1 VTAPATTPAAPASR
15 AETASPTALGDDV
28 RQFVNLTFTLAV
40 TEWKLRF
47 FGSVLG
53 YLWTLMRPLLLFG
66 VLYVVFSHV
75 VKVGGKIPH
84 YPVYLLESIVLF
96 QFFSDSTSQGL
107 QSLLVRESLLRKMR
121 FPRMVIP
128 LSVVLTNLFN
138 LGMNLIAVFVF
149 VLVSGITP
157 RWTWLLVPVLVLALI
172 VLATGAA
179 MFTSAL
185 YVRFRDLAPI
195 WEIVL
200 QLAFYASPIFYVISQ
215 VPSGFQHPLAANP
228 LAMVMT
234 QMRKWVID
242 PNAPSA
248 ADAVGG
254 YLPLLIPIGV
264 IVLVFALGFWV
275 FQRETPHIAENL

>member
-1 VTAPATTPAAPASR
+1 MEAATARRAA
-15 AETASPTALGDDV
+15 PTALGDDI

-75 VKVGGKIPH
+75 VKVGNKVPH
-84 YPVYLLESIVLF
+84 YPVYLLQSIVMF
-96 QFFSDSTSQGL
+96 QFFADSTSQGL
-107 QSLLVRESLLRKMR
+107 QSLLQRESLLRKMR

-138 LGMNLIAVFVF
+138 LGMNLIAVLVF
-149 VLVSGITP
+149 VLASGITP
-157 RWTWLLVPVLVLALI
+157 RWTWLLVPVLVLGLI

-179 MFTSAL
+179 MLTSAL

-200 QLAFYASPIFYVISQ
+200 QISFYASPVLYVISK
-215 VPSGFQHPLAANP
+215 VPSNFQHPLAANP
-228 LAMVMT
+228 LGVVMT
-234 QMRKWVID
+234 QMRQWVID
-242 PNAPSA
+242 PGAPSA
-248 ADAVGG
+248 VEAIGG
-254 YLPLLIPIGV
+254 WVAMLIPIGV
-264 IVLVFALGFWV
+264 VVLVFVVGFGV

>member
-1 VTAPATTPAAPASR
+1 VEAATAAHGGSP
-15 AETASPTALGDDV
+15 SPTAFGDDV
-28 RQFVNLTFTLAV
+28 RHFVNLTVTLAV

-66 VLYVVFSHV
+66 VLYAVFTHV
-75 VKVGGKIPH
+75 VRVGSTIQH
-84 YPVYLLESIVLF
+84 YPVYLLESIVMF
-96 QFFSDSTSQGL
+96 QFFADSTSQGL
-107 QSLLVRESLLRKMR
+107 QSLLQRESLIRKMR

-138 LGMNLIAVFVF
+138 LGMNMLAVLVF
-149 VLVSGITP
+149 VLANGIHP
-157 RWTWLLVPVLVLALI
+157 RWTWLLVPLLVLALI

-179 MFTSAL
+179 MLTSAL

-200 QLAFYASPIFYVISQ
+200 QIGFYASPVLYVISK
-215 VPSGFQHPLAANP
+215 VPSNFQHPLAANP
-228 LAMVMT
+228 LGMVMT

-242 PNAPSA
+242 PSAPSA
-248 ADAVGG
+248 AEAIGG
-254 YLPLLIPIGV
+254 YWKLLIPIGV
-264 IVLVFALGFWV
+264 IVGVFAIGFWV

>member
-1 VTAPATTPAAPASR
+1 MEAATARRAA
-15 AETASPTALGDDV
+15 PTALGDDI

-75 VKVGGKIPH
+75 VKVGNKVTH
-84 YPVYLLESIVLF
+84 YPVYLLESIVMF
-96 QFFSDSTSQGL
+96 QFFADSTSQGL
-107 QSLLVRESLLRKMR
+107 QSLLQRESLLRKMR

-138 LGMNLIAVFVF
+138 LGMNLIAVLVF
-149 VLVSGITP
+149 VLASGITP
-157 RWTWLLVPVLVLALI
+157 RWTWLLVPVLVLGLI

-179 MFTSAL
+179 MLTSAL

-200 QLAFYASPIFYVISQ
+200 QISFYASPVLYVISQ
-215 VPSGFQHPLAANP
+215 VPSNFQHPLAANP
-228 LAMVMT
+228 LGVVMT
-234 QMRKWVID
+234 QMRQWVID
-242 PNAPSA
+242 PGAPSA
-248 ADAVGG
+248 VQAIGG
-254 YLPLLIPIGV
+254 WVAMLIPIGV
-264 IVLVFALGFWV
+264 VLLVFAVGFWV

>member
-1 VTAPATTPAAPASR
+1 MEAASATSAA
-15 AETASPTALGDDV
+15 PTALGDDI
-28 RQFVNLTFTLAV
+28 RHFVNLTVTLAV

-66 VLYVVFSHV
+66 VLYVVFNNV
-75 VKVGGKIPH
+75 VKVGDKVPN
-84 YPVYLLESIVLF
+84 YPVYLLESIVMF
-96 QFFSDSTSQGL
+96 QFFADSTSQGL
-107 QSLLVRESLLRKMR
+107 QSLLQRESLLRKMR

-138 LGMNLIAVFVF
+138 LGMNLIAVLVF
-149 VLVSGITP
+149 VLASGLSP

-179 MFTSAL
+179 MLTSAL

-200 QLAFYASPIFYVISQ
+200 QISFYASPVLYVISK
-215 VPSGFQHPLAANP
+215 VPSDFQHPLAANP
-228 LAMVMT
+228 LGMVMT
-234 QMRKWVID
+234 QMRRWVID
-242 PNAPSA
+242 PHAPSA
-248 ADAVGG
+248 AAAIGG
-254 YLPLLIPIGV
+254 SAKLLIPIGV
-264 IVLVFALGFWV
+264 IVGVFALGFWV

>member
-1 VTAPATTPAAPASR
+1 MEAATAQHS
-15 AETASPTALGDDV
+15 ASPTAFGDDV
-28 RQFVNLTFTLAV
+28 RHFINLTFTLAV

-66 VLYVVFSHV
+66 VLYIVFTHV
-75 VKVGGKIPH
+75 VRVGSNIPH

-96 QFFSDSTSQGL
+96 QFFADSTSQGL
-107 QSLLVRESLLRKMR
+107 QSLLQRESLLRKMR

-138 LGMNLIAVFVF
+138 LGMNSLAVLVF
-149 VLVSGITP
+149 VLANGIHP
-157 RWTWLLVPVLVLALI
+157 RWTWLLVPILVLALI

-179 MFTSAL
+179 MLTSAL

-200 QLAFYASPIFYVISQ
+200 QVSFYASPILYVISR
-215 VPSGFQHPLAANP
+215 VPSDFQHPLAANP
-228 LAMVMT
+228 LGMVMT

-242 PNAPSA
+242 PSAPSA
-248 ADAVGG
+248 ADAIGG
-254 YLPLLIPIGV
+254 SLKLLIPIGV
-264 IVLVFALGFWV
+264 IFGVFALGFWV

>member
-1 VTAPATTPAAPASR
+1 MVGATASR
-15 AETASPTALGDDV
+15 AAPTALGDDI

-53 YLWTLMRPLLLFG
+53 YLWTLMRPLLLFS

-75 VKVGGKIPH
+75 VKVGTDIPH
-84 YPVYLLESIVLF
+84 YPVYLLESIVMF
-96 QFFSDSTSQGL
+96 QFFADSTSQGL
-107 QSLLVRESLLRKMR
+107 QSLLARESLLRKMR

-138 LGMNLIAVFVF
+138 LGMNLIAVFIF
-149 VLVSGITP
+149 VLASGIPP

-200 QLAFYASPIFYVISQ
+200 QISFYASPVLYVISK
-215 VPSGFQHPLAANP
+215 VPSGVQHPLAANP
-228 LAMVMT
+228 IGMVMT

-242 PNAPSA
+242 PGAPSA
-248 ADAVGG
+248 ADAIGG
-254 YLPLLIPIGV
+254 YAALLIPIGV
-264 IVLVFALGFWV
+264 ILLVFAVGFWV

>member
-1 VTAPATTPAAPASR
+1 MEARAATARRAA
-15 AETASPTALGDDV
+15 PTALGDDI

-53 YLWTLMRPLLLFG
+53 YVWTLMRPLLLFG
-66 VLYVVFSHV
+66 VLYLVFSHLV
-75 VKVGGKIPH
+75 RVGTDIPH
-84 YPVYLLESIVLF
+84 YPVYLLESIVMF
-96 QFFSDSTSQGL
+96 QFFADSTSQGL
-107 QSLLVRESLLRKMR
+107 QSLLQRESLLRKMR

-138 LGMNLIAVFVF
+138 LGMNMIAVLVF
-149 VLVSGITP
+149 VLASGIEP

-179 MFTSAL
+179 MLTSAL

-200 QLAFYASPIFYVISQ
+200 QISFYASPVLYVISR

-228 LAMVMT
+228 LGMVMT
-234 QMRKWVID
+234 QMREWVID
-242 PNAPSA
+242 PHAPSA
-248 ADAVGG
+248 AEAIGG
-254 YLPLLIPIGV
+254 YAALLIPIGV
-264 IVLVFALGFWV
+264 ILLVFAVGFWV